1 MVPHQNG
8 LPMSEQVVGPCL
20 RQTFAARAGK
30 QSRETLRHE
39 YIWRPVT
46 DAPEQCVSLSKDSVV
61 TWLPAD
67 GRRLTKSG
75 GAMLLL
81 TSRAILLA
89 SMNYGEA
96 IPSHPE
102 IALLQPRNLLVL
114 WALAGRA

>member
-1 MVPHQNG
+1 
-8 LPMSEQVVGPCL
+8 MSSADV
-20 RQTFAARAGK
+20 RRARRTAGK

-39 YIWRPVT
+39 YIRRLVT

-89 SMNYGEA
+89 SMSYGKA